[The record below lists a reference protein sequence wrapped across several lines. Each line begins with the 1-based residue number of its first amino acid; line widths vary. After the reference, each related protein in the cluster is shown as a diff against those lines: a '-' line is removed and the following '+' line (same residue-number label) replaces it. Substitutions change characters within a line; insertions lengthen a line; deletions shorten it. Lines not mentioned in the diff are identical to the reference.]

1 MKMDKKVDIPREHPK
16 IAIIGHSG
24 SGKSTLAASLGERFS
39 VPVLHMD
46 TIHFLP
52 NWVERELPDEL
63 AIMRAFLDENDEE
76 GWAIDGNY
84 RKLEHERRMEEADL
98 IIYLNFNKYVCFCR
112 AWRRSRVYRN
122 KTRPSIALG
131 CNEKFDKEFRHWI
144 LKRGRTK
151 QKLKNYRVILEAYP
165 EKSVEI
171 KNPRALKR
179 FLKEL

>member
-39 VPVLHMD
+39 VPVLHID

-52 NWVERELPDEL
+52 NWVERELEDEL
-63 AIMRAFLDENDEE
+63 SLMRDFLERNAEN
-76 GWAIDGNY
+76 GWVIDGNY
-84 RKLEHERRMEEADL
+84 RKLEHGRRMEEADL

-112 AWRRSRVYRN
+112 AWRRSRVYRD
-122 KTRPSIALG
+122 KVRPSIAPG
-131 CNEKFDKEFRHWI
+131 CNEKFDKEFRRWI
-144 LKRGRTK
+144 LKNGRTK
-151 QKLKNYRVILEAYP
+151 QKLKNYRAILEAYP

-171 KNPRALKR
+171 KNSRSLKR